1 MTCFLLT
8 TNFVTRHSY
17 TPVSLYPDCKN
28 TRHAS
33 FITAGTRTLP
43 RFGFCS
49 PACILSATQT
59 PHIAGPL
66 GLTRSR
72 IDNPN
77 KKNSYLWF
85 MNIIDKNIDSLIILC
100 KQHKVRELYLF
111 GSILTPRFNR
121 ESDIDL
127 LVQFDNVDILEY
139 ADNYFDFKE
148 KLEKLLGREVDLLE
162 NQAIRN
168 PIFRKILDR
177 DKKIVYDR
185 ETA

>member
-1 MTCFLLT
+1 
-8 TNFVTRHSY
+8 
-17 TPVSLYPDCKN
+17 
-28 TRHAS
+28 
-33 FITAGTRTLP
+33 
-43 RFGFCS
+43 
-49 PACILSATQT
+49 
-59 PHIAGPL
+59 
-66 GLTRSR
+66 
-72 IDNPN
+72 
-77 KKNSYLWF
+77 
-85 MNIIDKNIDSLIILC
+85 MNLIEKNIDSLIILC

-111 GSILTPRFNR
+111 GSILTPKFNKD
-121 ESDIDL
+121 SDIDM

-148 KLEKLLGREVDLLE
+148 KLEKLLGREIDLLE